1 MSDYLSATLAADPS
15 LDLASPQRCGSNP
28 TCGYGSQSC
37 LCRARRGRLLPDP
50 RYDAVRV
57 IALATLDDAEEVP
70 DGAFATRCL
79 LHCADAGSPP
89 ADALHGIQVTQ
100 IPACCIAATVIASM
114 SVSKDVAN

>member
-1 MSDYLSATLAADPS
+1 M
-15 LDLASPQRCGSNP
+15 
-28 TCGYGSQSC
+28 
-37 LCRARRGRLLPDP
+37 RRGRLLPDP

-89 ADALHGIQVTQ
+89 ADALHGIQVPDTGARRAGRQ
-100 IPACCIAATVIASM
+100 HYGA
-114 SVSKDVAN
+114 

>member
-1 MSDYLSATLAADPS
+1 VSAAYYRRVANANVGT
-15 LDLASPQRCGSNP
+15 QI
-28 TCGYGSQSC
+28 
-37 LCRARRGRLLPDP
+37 RRGRLLPDP

-89 ADALHGIQVTQ
+89 ADALHGIQVPDNKA
-100 IPACCIAATVIASM
+100 PAKQASSIMMPDHDAAALAVHWRGAEEFT
-114 SVSKDVAN
+114 